1 MENDRDT
8 SLQSWEFLTL
18 FLPRHRDFL
27 EALNSKQSARQYVL
41 HLSSNAAVH
50 TLAVLEAEFNGCLDE
65 LARYCSRRSQ
75 LVCRYLPSY
84 AADFRKH
91 AFDLDKK
98 ALLAGRLSV
107 VLQRRLAQGSG
118 DELEDDT
125 SGATATAKLPRAAL
139 GDDERAKLQTH
150 FEPRSRADSC
160 ASDESS
166 YAPRESPRAPDRA
179 LPAS

>member
-65 LARYCSRRSQ
+65 LGRYCSRRSQ
-75 LVCRYLPSY
+75 LVCRYLPNY

-91 AFDLDKK
+91 EFDHDRR
-98 ALLAGRLSV
+98 ALISGRLNV
-107 VLQRRLAQGSG
+107 VLRHRLAQGSG
-118 DELEDDT
+118 DELDEE
-125 SGATATAKLPRAAL
+125 AAAL
-139 GDDERAKLQTH
+139 DAAVEKAAAVQKG
-150 FEPRSRADSC
+150 RSRADSC

-166 YAPRESPRAPDRA
+166 VVTASPRAEYRG
-179 LPAS
+179 LPK